1 MFMVPMKLV
10 LIVLMGLYLQ
20 DGSMYTWVLQTV
32 SQQQE
37 GPHTQPRRVTD
48 S

>member
-20 DGSMYTWVLQTV
+20 DGSAFTWVLQTV

-37 GPHTQPRRVTD
+37 GPNTQLYAG
-48 S
+48 